1 MSNDVEHALLSVG
14 SCPINRSF
22 FSFDRCVLGTFSHW
36 ELWSFFSLG
45 SKERS
50 TFHFLTVSFFSHHVI
65 LRFAELFV
73 NIKQTCWLQRPDA
86 IIVVKENSNYR
97 IPSSI
102 NSKFAEF
109 LSASG
114 WCSNK
119 IFILLS
125 SLIPHALVKYLKIA
139 PGSRPVFPVRC
150 CAQEDGSLLRYRI
163 AMWQDRLVE

>member
-1 MSNDVEHALLSVG
+1 MSNDVDHALLSVG
-14 SCPINRSF
+14 SCPINRYF
-22 FSFDRCVLGTFSHW
+22 FLSTDVFLGTFSHW
-36 ELWSFFSLG
+36 DLWSFFSLG

-50 TFHFLTVSFFSHHVI
+50 AFHFLTVSHHVI
-65 LRFAELFV
+65 LRFVELFV
-73 NIKQTCWLQRPDA
+73 NIQQTCWLQRLDA
-86 IIVVKENSNYR
+86 INVVKDNSNYR

-119 IFILLS
+119 FFILLS
-125 SLIPHALVKYLKIA
+125 SLISHALVKYLKIA

-150 CAQEDGSLLRYRI
+150 CTQEDGSLSRYRI
-163 AMWQDRLVE
+163 AMWQDRLVA